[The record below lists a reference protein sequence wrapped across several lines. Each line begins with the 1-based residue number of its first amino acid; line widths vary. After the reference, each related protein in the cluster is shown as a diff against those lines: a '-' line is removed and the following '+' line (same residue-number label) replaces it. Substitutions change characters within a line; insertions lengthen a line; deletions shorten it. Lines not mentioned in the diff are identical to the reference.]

1 METGSNKSLFT
12 LIAVVIFGI
21 FLSLSYWLFKD
32 ELTSVLGSVIDKT
45 SESINND
52 LIFGINSFADGE
64 FRGNATLSNF
74 QGRTTT
80 LHTIDKVNLY
90 NGSNTLKIDFKDLG
104 AATSY
109 QNDFVFFLPD
119 DFNDSKIGSY
129 VKLKFK
135 AKSTIPLTLST
146 RLGGDFFNS
155 DLISNTKLSTGWRE
169 YRITIEVTQNAN
181 SDYPCAVMWSDK
193 VGTVWLA
200 DLEMISE

>member
-21 FLSLSYWLFKD
+21 FLSLSYWLFQD
-32 ELTSVLGSVIDKT
+32 ELKNVLADVMDKT
-45 SESINND
+45 SESVNND
-52 LIFGINSFADGE
+52 LIFGLNSFADGE
-64 FRGNATLSNF
+64 FRENATLSNF

-80 LHTIDKVNLY
+80 VQTIDKVNLY
-90 NGSNTLKIDFKDLG
+90 NGSNTLKVDFKDLG

-119 DFNDSKIGSY
+119 EFNDAPIGSY
-129 VKLKFK
+129 VTLKFK

-155 DLISNTKLSTGWRE
+155 ALLSNTTLSTGWRE

-193 VGTVWLA
+193 VGTVWFA
-200 DLEMISE
+200 DMEMFLE